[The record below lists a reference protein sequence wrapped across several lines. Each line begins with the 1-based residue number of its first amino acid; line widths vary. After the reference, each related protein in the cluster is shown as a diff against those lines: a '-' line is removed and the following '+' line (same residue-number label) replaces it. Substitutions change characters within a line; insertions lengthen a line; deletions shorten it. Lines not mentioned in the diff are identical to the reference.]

1 MLDSQWLVQVL
12 LKQQLLEDHLIFMV
26 IIVLQLKFQW
36 SKRCKYH
43 LKTYEKKVKLN
54 GTTINLNVVFRDGG
68 AQLMEMIWL

>member
-1 MLDSQWLVQVL
+1 
-12 LKQQLLEDHLIFMV
+12 MV

-36 SKRCKYH
+36 SKRCKYL
-43 LKTYEKKVKLN
+43 LKIYEKKVKLN